1 MTRARSRAIN
11 GFDIVLQRPRS
22 IARNKIIEVV
32 ERDSPLIVSIP
43 HSGTWI
49 PQEALSHIEHS
60 RLLQLDTDLFTHLV
74 YAGVAELGSSVR
86 TNVNPYVV
94 NVNRGWTKP
103 ELPIIPTHLMSG
115 QATLLRP
122 YTQAQRTRLLST
134 YYNSYHA
141 QLIRLQQRALRRF
154 GFCLHL
160 DGHGMNRSGVS
171 HTKDPGEQRN
181 DMAVGDDNGKSADE
195 AIVSAI
201 ELYLVKAGYHA
212 VRNKPYSGGHT
223 TRVYGNP
230 AKRLHVVQI
239 ELVKQL
245 YMDQMATPFEASKKP
260 HLKKQALARLQ
271 KALREALAAG
281 LRAAA
286 VAR

>member
-1 MTRARSRAIN
+1 MTSSVR
-11 GFDIVLQRPRS
+11 GFDIVTQRPRA
-22 IARNKIIEVV
+22 IRQDKIIEVV
-32 ERDSPLIVSIP
+32 ERDSPLVVSIP

-49 PQEALSHIEHS
+49 PQEALAHIEHS

-74 YAGVAELGSSVR
+74 YGGAAELGSSIR
-86 TNVNPYVV
+86 TNINPYVV

-103 ELPIIPTHLMSG
+103 ELPVVPRQLMSG
-115 QATLLRP
+115 QATLLRL
-122 YTQAQRTRLLST
+122 YTPAQHAHLVRS
-134 YYNSYHA
+134 YYNAYHSR
-141 QLIRLQQRALRRF
+141 LIKLQQRALRRF

-160 DGHGMNRSGVS
+160 DGHGMDRAGVV
-171 HTKDPGEQRN
+171 HTKDPGEQRT
-181 DMAVGDDNGKSADE
+181 DIVVGDYNGRSA
-195 AIVSAI
+195 ATSIVVAI
-201 ELYLVKAGYHA
+201 EQYLARAGYHVA
-212 VRNKPYSGGHT
+212 RNKPYSGGHT

-245 YMDQMATPFEASKKP
+245 YMDRMATPFEAAQKP
-260 HLKKQALARLQ
+260 HLKKQSLVRLQ